1 MTKPTKPPRRD
12 GQAALLDE
20 RIAQALDSMLEQDTD
35 ITHRAVVRVVDGLS
49 APSSITR
56 DSYRRSL
63 VEYYQTTQAER
74 RQWVKRAQK
83 VSQANVV
90 AQLAA
95 KELRIQELERQVT
108 TLTASH
114 KAMIL
119 AVGEMGGMK
128 AWSRFFERYEHVSK
142 ELQMLLHKSDFG
154 S

>member
-1 MTKPTKPPRRD
+1 MTKPTRPPRRD
-12 GQAALLDE
+12 DQAALIDE
-20 RIAQALDSMLEQDTD
+20 RIAQALNSMLEQDTN
-35 ITHRAVVRVVDGLS
+35 ITHRAVVRAVDGLR

-63 VEYYQTTQAER
+63 VEYYQTAQAER
-74 RQWVKRAQK
+74 RQWVTRTQK

-95 KELRIQELERQVT
+95 KDMRIQELERQVT

-128 AWSRFFERYEHVSK
+128 AWSRFFEKYEHVSK
-142 ELQMLLHKSDFG
+142 ELKSLLPQSNFRN
-154 S
+154 